1 METSRGNSIKD
12 RLAEW
17 RSSFDGSKLTADE
30 LDELQSHM
38 EDSLNEFLAKKL
50 SIEEAWLL
58 AVDRMGATED
68 LKREFQKV
76 EDAKGNLI
84 SRLFWAI
91 LILFL
96 AYGISA
102 LTWELFL
109 NISKVGGIRVT
120 RFMLLLGLFWV
131 VYALI
136 NQRKALTHTPILR
149 AFIYAG
155 SIWFV
160 VLLLGFLTSF
170 EGPWKGKN
178 ENRIF
183 EKYSPQSAIYQKE
196 LLREFCSVGTENLY
210 YLYKS
215 YFTSKGQHFIIVEA
229 VGKDFNAVF
238 PLNITNA
245 NHPIMKNFIR
255 VKGESYGQVEMQGLE
270 FDVESQSLGTQYVF
284 RDLGRF
290 AD

>member
-1 METSRGNSIKD
+1 METGRGHSLRD

-17 RSSFDGSKLTADE
+17 RSSFDRSKLTSDE
-30 LDELQSHM
+30 LDELQSHL

-50 SIEEAWLL
+50 SIDEAWLL
-58 AVDRMGATED
+58 AVNRMGATED

-76 EDAKGNLI
+76 EDAKGNSI
-84 SRLFWAI
+84 SWLFWAI

-120 RFMLLLGLFWV
+120 RVMLLLGLFWV
-131 VYALI
+131 VYALVS
-136 NQRKALTHTPILR
+136 QRRALAHTPILR
-149 AFIYAG
+149 ALISAG
-155 SIWFV
+155 LICFV
-160 VLLLGFLTSF
+160 VLVLGFFTSF

-183 EKYSPQSAIYQKE
+183 EKNSPQSAIYQKE

-215 YFTSKGQHFIIVEA
+215 YYTDKGQHFIIVEA
-229 VGKDFNAVF
+229 IGMDFNAVF

-255 VKGESYGQVEMQGLE
+255 VKGKSYGQVEMQGLE
-270 FDVESQSLGTQYVF
+270 FDVESQSSGTQYVF
-284 RDLGRF
+284 RDIGRF